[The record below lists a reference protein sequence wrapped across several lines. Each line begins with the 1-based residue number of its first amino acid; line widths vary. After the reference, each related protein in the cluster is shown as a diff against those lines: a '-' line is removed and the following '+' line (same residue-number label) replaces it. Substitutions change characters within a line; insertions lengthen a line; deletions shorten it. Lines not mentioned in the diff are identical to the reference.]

1 MSDRD
6 MLVAIARQWLGTPF
20 RHQGR
25 QPGRGLDC
33 VGLVVCAAR
42 RCGLGDYDVT
52 NYPRLPQGDAL
63 AEHMCAA
70 GLTEV
75 ERPTALPGDVLLM
88 RFTRQAQHVALVTDG
103 GILHAHQQ
111 VGRVVEHRLDES
123 WRRRIVAAYRF
134 AEFI

>member
-1 MSDRD
+1 MGDRER
-6 MLVAIARQWLGTPF
+6 LVDTARQWLGTPF

-42 RCGLGDYDVT
+42 HCGLREYDLT
-52 NYPRLPQGDAL
+52 NYARLPRGDAL
-63 AEHMCAA
+63 RGHVQAA
-70 GLTEV
+70 GLEEV
-75 ERPTALPGDVLLM
+75 DLRQALPGDVLLM
-88 RFTRQAQHVALVTDG
+88 RFIREAQHLALVTDR

-111 VGRVVEHRLDES
+111 VGRVVEHRLDDG
-123 WRRRIVAAYRF
+123 WRRRVVGVYRF